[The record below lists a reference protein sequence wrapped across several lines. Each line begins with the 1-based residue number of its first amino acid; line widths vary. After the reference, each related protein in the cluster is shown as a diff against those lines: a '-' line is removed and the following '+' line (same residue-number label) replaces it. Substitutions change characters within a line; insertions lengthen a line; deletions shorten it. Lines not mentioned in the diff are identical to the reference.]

1 MAAWFRI
8 LANPRVL
15 KRFLGTRAGK
25 KATLKY
31 GSMLLNSRMAQ
42 NAIEK
47 FINRNDDTMQNN
59 KAYKQQKKE
68 YIALQ
73 KRVARL
79 EAQMDSVRDN
89 NEKMSELTF
98 ALGRSVVEMQN
109 LLLQMQLSYQSQINQ
124 IQIDAIKSNQR

>member
-15 KRFLGTRAGK
+15 KRFLGTKSGK

>member
-1 MAAWFRI
+1 MAAWLRV

>member
-79 EAQMDSVRDN
+79 EAQLDSARDN